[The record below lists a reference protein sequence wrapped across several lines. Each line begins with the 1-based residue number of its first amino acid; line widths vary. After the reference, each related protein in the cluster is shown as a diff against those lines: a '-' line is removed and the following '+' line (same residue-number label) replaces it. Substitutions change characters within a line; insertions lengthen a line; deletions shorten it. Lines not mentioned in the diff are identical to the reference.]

1 MSEDSGKSEDLV
13 EDNSWIIKPVM
24 YYSVSVFLSMFN
36 AMRDLVKEDNYLVE
50 TNKATRK
57 QFLDSKVETV
67 NKTLDVIFEDEIES
81 VTTHLMRKLYACM
94 AYNSL
99 PNTNTVEEFTY
110 VATILGHDLK
120 ALKIQTTLPY
130 LCVKIV

>member
-13 EDNSWIIKPVM
+13 EDDSWILKPVM
-24 YYSVSVFLSMFN
+24 FYSVSVFLSMFN

-50 TNKATRK
+50 TNKTTRK
-57 QFLDSKVETV
+57 QFMDSKIETV
-67 NKTLDVIFEDEIES
+67 NKTLSVIFEDEIES

-99 PNTNTVEEFTY
+99 PDTTTVDEY
-110 VATILGHDLK
+110 WDTI
-120 ALKIQTTLPY
+120 
-130 LCVKIV
+130 

>member
-50 TNKATRK
+50 TNKTTRK

-120 ALKIQTTLPY
+120 GMKIQTTLPY